1 MKINL
6 DKYLLKVEKPAQY
19 LGNEINSIHKD
30 NVVAKMCLFFPDI
43 YEVGMSNLGIRILY
57 SILNEVEDFS
67 LERGFTPMEDMEKLM
82 REDNVPMFSLE
93 SKTPLKEFDVVGF
106 SLSYE
111 MCYPNV
117 LNALDL
123 AKIPLRSKDRGEE
136 YPLIM
141 AGGTCMMNPTPM
153 ENFFDYIV
161 IGDGEEVMVDI
172 ANILVKNKELPKM
185 EKLKLIGELEGVY
198 VPVLHK
204 NRKIIR
210 RAIVSDLNDTKYYD
224 KQIVPYINIVHD
236 RATVE
241 IQRGCSRGCRF
252 CQAGIVYRPV
262 RERSLEK
269 NIELIEKMIKNTG
282 YSEVSLSSLS
292 SSDYSRIDELIAGIK
307 GKYVHKNLGISL
319 PSLRMNTYSVQVA
332 QDISGGKRTGFTF
345 APEAG
350 SQRMRDIINKGVDE
364 KDILD
369 TAVEAV
375 KNGWESL
382 KFYFMIGLPFET
394 DEDVE
399 GIYQLAKKVVD
410 LCRPINKRLNV
421 TVSVSNFVPKPH
433 TPFQWAEQMDFD
445 EMKRKHTLLR
455 ELFKGQKSC
464 SLKIH
469 DMKKSYLEGF
479 ISRGDEKTGELIELA
494 WKNGAKLD
502 DYKDNF
508 HIWKKAIEELGIGDN
523 EYLRKRELDE
533 VLPWDFVD
541 TSVDKR
547 FLLKELEKAEQVSL
561 TEECRTS
568 CSACGMRKRFPKC
581 MVIDKK

>member
-30 NVVAKMCLFFPDI
+30 NAIAKMCLFFPDI

-67 LERGFTPMEDMEKLM
+67 LERGFAPMEDMEKLM
-82 REDNVPMFSLE
+82 RDNNIPMFSLE

-172 ANILVKNKELPKM
+172 ANIFVKNKELPKI

-204 NRKIIR
+204 NKKTIR

-269 NIELIEKMIKNTG
+269 NIELIEKMIQNTG

-307 GKYVHKNLGISL
+307 GKYAHKNLGISL

-369 TAVEAV
+369 TAAEAV
-375 KNGWESL
+375 KSGWESL

-508 HIWKKAIEELGIGDN
+508 HIWKKAIEELGIGDS

-541 TSVDKR
+541 TSVDKKY
-547 FLLKELEKAEQVSL
+547 LLKELGKAEQVSL
-561 TEECRTS
+561 TLECRTS
-568 CSACGMRKRFPKC
+568 CSACGMRKRFPNC

>member
-307 GKYVHKNLGISL
+307 GKYAHKNLGISL